1 MPYLAYEETY
11 AMTPIFL
18 WQSLKP
24 EPVYH
29 HKVIR
34 DYQTNYVL
42 NLYLDQRSLSGF
54 LTSIENKINM
64 LWEFYVGP
72 LLTVPLVML
81 PWVLTDRWMQFAL
94 ITCSLLTGGLILET
108 GGLSHYLAPITC
120 LILVLILQTMRN
132 LRVWRWRDLR
142 SGLFL
147 VRAITLLC
155 VLSIVFPIGNR
166 MGSWAHRTPVIEQ
179 LSHEDG
185 RHLVIVRYNSAHFV
199 HTEWVYNEAD
209 INAAKIVWAREM
221 DDAHNRELIEYFK
234 DRRIWLLQADK
245 FPPKA
250 VPFLKELD

>member
-1 MPYLAYEETY
+1 
-11 AMTPIFL
+11 
-18 WQSLKP
+18 
-24 EPVYH
+24 
-29 HKVIR
+29 
-34 DYQTNYVL
+34 
-42 NLYLDQRSLSGF
+42 
-54 LTSIENKINM
+54 
-64 LWEFYVGP
+64 
-72 LLTVPLVML
+72 
-81 PWVLTDRWMQFAL
+81 
-94 ITCSLLTGGLILET
+94 
-108 GGLSHYLAPITC
+108 
-120 LILVLILQTMRN
+120 MRN